1 MGKVLALD
9 YGMKRIGIAITDE
22 LRIIAS
28 PLTTVDT
35 PKIWEFLTQLLNKD
49 KIDCFVLGE
58 PRRLNNEI
66 SETTEKVYAFKKQ
79 LESKFPDKTVYLLD
93 ERFTSKIATQ
103 SMLQNG
109 MKKKDRQ
116 NKALIDTI
124 SATLI
129 LQNFLEQHR

>member
-66 SETTEKVYAFKKQ
+66 SDTTEKVYAFKKL
-79 LESKFPDKTVYLLD
+79 LEAKFPDKTVYLLD